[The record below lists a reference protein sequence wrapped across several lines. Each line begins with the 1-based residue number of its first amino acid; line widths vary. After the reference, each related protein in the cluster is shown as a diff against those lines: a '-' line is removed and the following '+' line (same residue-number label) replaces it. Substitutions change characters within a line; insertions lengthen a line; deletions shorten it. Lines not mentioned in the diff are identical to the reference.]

1 MTLVT
6 LLLAVIV
13 LLLLVI
19 IAMLLTGWP
28 GRQREELERVGNS
41 LRREMAEHRAE
52 SIRMM
57 NAIRITVEDSI
68 QESVEREMAAARPRS
83 RSRRAPAKAVPTVVP
98 GSVDAAQDNDV
109 AVEESVQSV
118 LEARQISIFDQMAAE
133 MQASSESMPADMAVV
148 PATSAASS
156 APVIGDD
163 DLPDVD

>member
-68 QESVEREMAAARPRS
+68 KESVEREMAAARPR
-83 RSRRAPAKAVPTVVP
+83 RSRKSASKAAQAVVP
-98 GSVDAAQDNDV
+98 ESVDAAQDNDV
-109 AVEESVQSV
+109 ATEESVQSV

-133 MQASSESMPADMAVV
+133 IQESSKSKPADTAVV
-148 PATSAASS
+148 PATSAVSS
-156 APVIGDD
+156 TPVIGGD